1 MSFAP
6 LRLAATVLMV
16 RDDPFQVLMVKR
28 NAREPFASALVFPGG
43 VVEDEDYSASWLAHC
58 DGAEG
63 FDLNERALRIAACRE
78 SWEEVGLLPG
88 ALGMPMQREGAG
100 ELRFLD
106 YALKHGVRLA
116 LDEMVTFAHWITPE
130 LAAKRFDTYF
140 YICPVRHAE
149 LARCDGQ
156 ETVSLEWIEPGEALA
171 SEARG
176 ERSLLLPTRDNLKL
190 LAQSANSASAIAAA
204 RTRPVVA
211 IMPDWVNGRPALKPS
226 EAL

>member
-1 MSFAP
+1 MSIAP

-43 VVEDEDYSASWLAHC
+43 VVEADDYSSAWLAHC
-58 DGAEG
+58 DGGAE
-63 FDLNERALRIAACRE
+63 FDSHERALRVAACRE

-88 ALGMPMQREGAG
+88 ASGVPMPREAAG
-100 ELRFLD
+100 DRSFLD
-106 YALKHGVRLA
+106 YAIQHRVRIA
-116 LDEMVTFAHWITPE
+116 LDEMVTFSHWITPE

-149 LARCDGQ
+149 QACCDGR
-156 ETVSLEWIEPGEALA
+156 ETVSLEWLEPGEALS
-171 SEARG
+171 SETRG
-176 ERSLLLPTRDNLKL
+176 ERSLLLPTRENLKV
-190 LAQSANSASAIAAA
+190 LAQSRDCAAAIAAA

-211 IMPDWVNGRPALKPS
+211 IMPDWVNGRPALKH
-226 EAL
+226 L